1 MPENRAG
8 KAPPARFSGQ
18 VISPAAAA
26 GSSASAGFCGLRQGI
41 DHHGKTIVL
50 PFRLTE

>member
-8 KAPPARFSGQ
+8 TGHRRLDFQA
-18 VISPAAAA
+18 
-26 GSSASAGFCGLRQGI
+26 ASAGFCGLRQGI